1 MHWPEPSD
9 PISTTKKP
17 KAFAST
23 NWSLVL
29 KAGQANESETRQR
42 ALSALFRTYWK
53 PLYGWLRNTGQTA
66 QDAEDLIQQLFHEIL
81 SNDSLNSIGKE
92 GGKFRSFLITALKNR
107 TIDGYRRQSAAKRGG
122 GIPLLTLDLE
132 QGESFVH
139 QPTGQPGAL
148 VGPEVEYDR
157 QWAKTL
163 IESAAAELR
172 ANYIS
177 AGREA
182 LFLAIQP
189 CLFGMGGAPAYEE
202 LSAKLGIS
210 KGAITMSVK
219 RMRERFGELIAQKV
233 AETVADPSEVR
244 EEIRYLL
251 SLFACE

>member
-1 MHWPEPSD
+1 MHWPEHPD
-9 PISTTKKP
+9 PVSTTKKP

-23 NWSLVL
+23 NWSVVL
-29 KAGQANESETRQR
+29 KAGQANDPETRQR
-42 ALSALFRTYWK
+42 ALAALFRTYWK
-53 PLYGWLRNTGQTA
+53 PLYGWLRNTGQTT

-81 SNDSLNSIGKE
+81 SNDSLHSIEKE
-92 GGKFRSFLITALKNR
+92 GGKFRSFLITTLKNR
-107 TIDGYRRQSAAKRGG
+107 TIDGYRRQRTVKRGG

-132 QGESFVH
+132 LGESFVH
-139 QPTGQPGAL
+139 ATGQPGATA
-148 VGPEVEYDR
+148 GPEVEYDR

-172 ANYIS
+172 DNYIS

-189 CLFGMGGAPAYEE
+189 CLFGMGEAPAYEE
-202 LSAKLGIS
+202 LSVNLGLS

-233 AETVADPSEVR
+233 SETVAEPS
-244 EEIRYLL
+244 
-251 SLFACE
+251 A